1 MIVVILFCFSF
12 LFLWT
17 SLEAASQ
24 ELGGF
29 CNLESVGCFCKIV
42 NTNELSK
49 EKILIKI
56 LII

>member
-1 MIVVILFCFSF
+1 MMVVVLFCFIF

-24 ELGGF
+24 ELDGF
-29 CNLESVGCFCKIV
+29 CNLESVRCFCKII
-42 NTNELSK
+42 NTSELPK